1 MTNKICYYYQTFVGL
16 DKILESPESINTII
30 VSSIHFG
37 LEKDGKPYIHLNDL
51 HPDDSTFNTLWAQT
65 KSLSENSNAEI
76 LIMMGGAGGA
86 YEDLFSNYNIYYPM
100 LVNIIKKRPWITG
113 IDLDIEE
120 QVSID
125 NVKELIRD
133 LNRDFGDEFTINMA
147 PLAGSLID
155 DVPGMGGFIYK
166 ELLNSKEGQ
175 YITRFNVQAYGS
187 YTLAI
192 FKAMVDN
199 GYPANKL
206 VLGMLS
212 GQFNCDTFNDALI
225 EIIKIK
231 NIYPDFG
238 GVFDWEFC
246 NAPPDPT
253 DPYKWAKEIKIA
265 LNTKPTFSLYH
276 YIKNFIVNNIYNAI

>member
-37 LEKDGKPYIHLNDL
+37 LDKGDMPYIHLNDL
-51 HPDDSTFNTLWAQT
+51 HPDDSAFNTLWTQT
-65 KSLSENSNAEI
+65 KNLSENSNIEI

-100 LVNIIKKRPWITG
+100 LVSTIKKRPWITG

-133 LNRDFGDEFTINMA
+133 LNRDFGDEFTITMA

-155 DVPGMGGFIYK
+155 DVSGMGGFVYK
-166 ELLNSKEGQ
+166 NLLNSEEGK
-175 YITRFNVQAYGS
+175 YITRLNVQAYGS

-192 FKAMVDN
+192 FRAMVEN

-206 VLGMLS
+206 VMGMLS
-212 GQFNCDTFNDALI
+212 GQFNSDTFNDALI

-238 GVFDWEFC
+238 GVFDWEYW
-246 NAPPDPT
+246 NAPPDSL
-253 DPYKWAKEIKIA
+253 DSYKWAQKIKIV
-265 LNTKPTFSLYH
+265 LDNKPIFSFYK
-276 YIKNFIVNNIYNAI
+276 YIKSFVLNNLL